1 MGGSS
6 GDRGKNRNFRGRG
19 RGGYRGSNS
28 RSNNSKTVDTDAE
41 KNNPFY
47 AQFKSHA
54 IFLDKR
60 HDKREKLVKLS
71 RDITIES
78 KRIIFL
84 LHRIKKLPSVERN
97 NIGDDSSISPD
108 DDVCDKDIE
117 ETNRIFQEAEER
129 LNTLESDLWREVA
142 NELEDEDYF
151 LYLRSYTGGKYFYL
165 ASISAFRGMR

>member
-28 RSNNSKTVDTDAE
+28 RSNNSKTVDIDAE

-54 IFLDKR
+54 TFLDKR

-84 LHRIKKLPSVERN
+84 LHRIKKLPSVESN
-97 NIGDDSSISPD
+97 NICEDSSVSQD
-108 DDVCDKDIE
+108 DDVCDKNIE
-117 ETNRIFQEAEER
+117 ETNRIFEEAEER

-142 NELEDEDYF
+142 NELEDEDDF

-165 ASISAFRGMR
+165 AGISAFRWMG